1 LHLKQEKINLLLLS
15 ENPAMGG
22 LLADAL
28 KKENYFISLTYNKF
42 EALEKVEKDKFNL
55 AIVDLERPSKEN
67 IDILKRIKKIAPKTD
82 IIILIQFTDVK
93 TTLNLLKKDV
103 YDYLKKPFIID
114 ELKILIRRALGE
126 KELIK
131 EELIFP
137 QNLINGKNLVP
148 LIGKTKSMQRVFEN
162 ITKIAKTDITVLI
175 QGETGTGKEL
185 VARAI
190 HQLSRRKNKTF
201 LRINCAALPE
211 SLLESQLFGYEKGAF
226 TGAIETKE
234 GLFTATDKGTLFLD
248 EICEANFA
256 IQVKLLRVIEY
267 KEFLPVGGTKHI
279 NTDVRLVASAKNL
292 KKNVEKKRFRED
304 LYYRLN
310 VFPIFI
316 PPLRVRKEDIPLFI
330 HYFLR
335 QHNSLLNKHIKGISN
350 EALRCLLN
358 YHWPGNVREL
368 ENVLLRAVAIC
379 KNQTI
384 ILADLPEYLRTQKI
398 PSTQSSFLDMSLS
411 FKEAKQKVIESFERK
426 YLENALQKYRGN
438 ISQAARAIG
447 IARPLFYEKIKKHKL
462 IPLYFK

>member
-15 ENPAMGG
+15 ESPAMGG

-93 TTLNLLKKDV
+93 TALNLLKKDV

-316 PPLRVRKEDIPLFI
+316 PPLRERKEDIPLFI

-335 QHNSLLNKHIKGISN
+335 QHNSLLNKHIKGMSN

-398 PSTQSSFLDMSLS
+398 PSTQSSFLNMSLS